1 MENATE
7 LVDSAFC
14 RALYGSNPR
23 LISVLKYSRVSIRM
37 KEKSLM
43 WIKQKIK
50 KSHEMAEGHF
60 INPSEFFSQTL
71 KMAVFCP
78 FLGTKR
84 RSSCLPLPGCM
95 RPTRMLSLLIR
106 HFFALWQQK
115 SQFLHLSRFLSFFGG
130 KCDRTCR

>member
-23 LISVLKYSRVSIRM
+23 LISVLKFY
-37 KEKSLM
+37 
-43 WIKQKIK
+43 K
-50 KSHEMAEGHF
+50 KTNVIGTKRRITKTRKTKNGHEMAEGHF

-106 HFFALWQQK
+106 HFLGLWQQK
-115 SQFLHLSRFLSFFGG
+115 SQFLHLSRFLIFFSG

>member
-23 LISVLKYSRVSIRM
+23 LISVLKFYKHVALMMDKVKLWYM
-37 KEKSLM
+37 KKT
-43 WIKQKIK
+43 K

-106 HFFALWQQK
+106 HFLGLWQQK